1 MHRLQIFLNYI
12 TSIASYSATRTTRI
26 ILHALTSDIATSLD
40 HAIADK
46 QEGGD
51 CDDEMKLHFLT
62 GELWHKED
70 RMIMKE
76 FLQGFIGISE
86 KETSSNKRQ
95 KVKRLRRFP
104 LDKANI

>member
-1 MHRLQIFLNYI
+1 LRLARLTAGKLSESAETTICTLSA
-12 TSIASYSATRTTRI
+12 SIASYSATSTTRI
-26 ILHALTSDIATSLD
+26 ILHPLTSDIATSLD

-76 FLQGFIGISE
+76 F
-86 KETSSNKRQ
+86 KDKKSNG
-95 KVKRLRRFP
+95 
-104 LDKANI
+104 